1 MKMEILVSLSS
12 LQILASKVVAQ
23 AVVDVT
29 NISLYFQNKKT
40 RIALVFL
47 FVIFT
52 FRLFTDPASIFLFG
66 PSFFMPTAFFENTS
80 LQSLLF

>member
-47 FVIFT
+47 FVI
-52 FRLFTDPASIFLFG
+52 
-66 PSFFMPTAFFENTS
+66 
-80 LQSLLF
+80 LLS